1 MAESGIQVLV
11 ICGASGTGKTSTAF
25 EIGRVLQDLGIR
37 HALIDTDEL
46 DRVWPRPE
54 PVEALIGISRRNLSA
69 WWANFSELGVRHLVL
84 CGVMAS
90 VTQSD
95 RWIAEAVIGAH
106 ISFVRLSAA
115 RNTREERLRRR
126 EIGSGFEDE
135 MLSSDRAAAY
145 ADAHDSAEVRR
156 IATDAKGIDLVA
168 REVLEVVGWARY
180 RDASVHCRRVG
191 GIQRHRGSDG
201 AE

>member
-1 MAESGIQVLV
+1 VAESDIHVLV

-25 EIGRVLQDLGIR
+25 EIGRVLQDLGTR

-54 PVEALIGISRRNLSA
+54 PVDALIGISRHNLSA

-90 VTQSD
+90 VTQSE
-95 RWIAEAVIGAH
+95 RWIAEAVVGAR
-106 ISFVRLSAA
+106 ISFVRLSAT
-115 RNTREERLRRR
+115 RSTREERLRRR
-126 EIGSGFEDE
+126 EIGSGFDDE

-145 ADAHDSAEVRR
+145 ADAHDSAEVLRV
-156 IATDAKGIDLVA
+156 ATHAKGIGLVA
-168 REVLEVVGWARY
+168 REVLEVVGWAR
-180 RDASVHCRRVG
+180 
-191 GIQRHRGSDG
+191 
-201 AE
+201 

>member
-1 MAESGIQVLV
+1 MAESDIHVLV

-25 EIGRVLQDLGIR
+25 EIGRVLQDLGTR

-54 PVEALIGISRRNLSA
+54 PVDALIGISRRNLSA

-90 VTQSD
+90 VTQSE
-95 RWIAEAVIGAH
+95 RWIAEAVVGAR
-106 ISFVRLSAA
+106 ISFVRLSAT

-126 EIGSGFEDE
+126 EIGSGFDDE

-145 ADAHDSAEVRR
+145 ADAHDSAEVLRV
-156 IATDAKGIDLVA
+156 ATDAKGIGLVA
-168 REVLEVVGWARY
+168 REVLEVVGWAR
-180 RDASVHCRRVG
+180 
-191 GIQRHRGSDG
+191 
-201 AE
+201 